1 VHRIAVPASGLPEA
15 EATATKA
22 VSSAVE
28 EGNVQALNY
37 FIAQKYVE
45 AVTAIGRSSNAKV
58 VLVPLE
64 ATALVGT
71 VAGII
76 RPPPI

>member
-1 VHRIAVPASGLPEA
+1 M
-15 EATATKA
+15 
-22 VSSAVE
+22 E
-28 EGNVQALNY
+28 EGSVQALNY

-58 VLVPLE
+58 VLMPLE

-71 VAGII
+71 VAGIAELAKAAM
-76 RPPPI
+76 RQSGVDDRTALT